1 MKLQKENGITLV
13 ALVVTIV
20 VLLILAGVSINLV
33 LGENGLI
40 TQAQEAKRKTA
51 EAAKNDETDMAQL
64 SKDLEDNIDIEET
77 KPYLPSS
84 DFKYVSGTSLEN
96 GLVIE
101 DNENNQY
108 VWIEVPR
115 TLYRNDK
122 YNNNKENRPLTS
134 EDYSNIEYCLKQYTK
149 DYSESKYEDL
159 YVNDSINEGWFN
171 SEAEYNDLKN
181 KMLKSIYENGGFYI
195 GRYETGIDSEKE
207 ENRFFPTGNDEYK
220 KFYETIQKPVIKE
233 NSYPYTWLRRTQAQ
247 ILARTMQSGDK
258 ESSLMFGLQWDLVL
272 AFMHNKGNVSN
283 EVLNNDS
290 SEIGNYGYSEFIMNR
305 GMYLIAKNYV
315 FLSKTWEKY
324 NVATENFVDSNSKK
338 LKQTESG
345 AGILTTTGASDKN
358 CVMNIYDLAGN
369 VVEWTLE
376 KYEDKCVGRGARY
389 PDPRYSAR
397 TRLKYDTDYCNFSIG
412 FRVSIF

>member
-1 MKLQKENGITLV
+1 MKLQKEKGITLV

-51 EAAKNDETDMAQL
+51 ESAKNDEKDMAQL

-207 ENRFFPTGNDEYK
+207 ENRFFPTDNDGYK

-283 EVLNNDS
+283 EVLKNDS
-290 SEIGNYGYSEFIMNR
+290 SEIGNYSNSEFIMNR
-305 GMYLIAKNYV
+305 GMYLTAQNYV
-315 FLSKTWEKY
+315 FLSKTWKKY

-345 AGILTTTGASDKN
+345 IGILTTTGASDKN

-376 KYEDKCVGRGARY
+376 RYEDKYVGRGARY
-389 PDPRYSAR
+389 PDPRCPAKIR
-397 TRLKYDTDYCNFSIG
+397 NIYDVDYCNFSIG